1 MEKLG
6 LINNV
11 LVHICS
17 DFYLPHPTMYCRTA
31 AFFLTPWLYFLIV
44 YVKQMIKMS
53 QKFDQNEYFY
63 EVLFH
68 LCILL
73 SMQVACNNL
82 KQK

>member
-1 MEKLG
+1 
-6 LINNV
+6 
-11 LVHICS
+11 
-17 DFYLPHPTMYCRTA
+17 
-31 AFFLTPWLYFLIV
+31 
-44 YVKQMIKMS
+44 MIKMS